1 MSTKYFNNQK
11 FSIFST
17 IIPIERIQE
26 VLAYIGLGLSAV
38 VGLDK
43 LVSIDIAVLCPS
55 DLVLLV
61 RGADV
66 GLRPMG
72 TGEVGRAPTS
82 LAEGP
87 ILLTRLC
94 REPMLSLCLS

>member
-1 MSTKYFNNQK
+1 M
-11 FSIFST
+11 
-17 IIPIERIQE
+17 
-26 VLAYIGLGLSAV
+26 LAYIGLGLSAV
-38 VGLDK
+38 IGLDK
-43 LVSIDIAVLCPS
+43 LVSIDTAALCPS

-61 RGADV
+61 SGADV

-87 ILLTRLC
+87 ILLMRLC
-94 REPMLSLCLS
+94 REPMFSLCFS